1 MSKKNS
7 KTLKRMLVVLS
18 TKYVFNLSFACPSL
32 IQKGCGGCTNKYL
45 REFEEEK
52 TKWLLF
58 RRNFCAKIEIAI

>member
-1 MSKKNS
+1 
-7 KTLKRMLVVLS
+7 MLGVLS
-18 TKYVFNLSFACPSL
+18 TKYVFNLSFAL
-32 IQKGCGGCTNKYL
+32 IQKGSGGCTNKYL